1 MHFNLSIAVDNCVPI
16 GGGQPFLAEHGLSML
31 LETGGTRLLLD
42 TGQSGTAVVNNLSLL
57 GAPPATLSGIV
68 LSHGHYDH
76 CGGLAQVL
84 AHAGKRLPVHV
95 HEEAFAVRYSE
106 SGGARK
112 FVGIPHRREYLESL
126 GADWRTARQPEEIL
140 PGVWVSGSVPRRTAF
155 ETGDA
160 RLVTLPEG
168 GVGCACQDALD
179 DDMALY
185 LRTEAGLVVLA
196 GCAHAGMLNM
206 IAHGLEVTGCTR
218 LAGWVGG
225 THLGPVSSGQQEASI
240 EALLALQPEF
250 VAASHCTGFAMLA
263 RLQAAFGERFK
274 PAFVGTRFAF

>member
-1 MHFNLSIAVDNCVPI
+1 MRYRLSIAVDNIVPI
-16 GGGQPFLAEHGLSML
+16 GGGQPFLGEHGLSML
-31 LETGGTRLLLD
+31 LEADGLRLLLD
-42 TGQSGTAVVNNLSLL
+42 TGQSGTAVLNNLSLL
-57 GAPPATLSGIV
+57 GVPPASLSRIV

-76 CGGLAQVL
+76 CGGLAGVL
-84 AHAGKRLPVHV
+84 AHAGRRLPVHV
-95 HEEAFAVRYSE
+95 HEDAFAPRYSL
-106 SGGARK
+106 SGETRK

-126 GADWRTARQPEEIL
+126 GADWRLASQPEEIQ

-160 RLVTLPEG
+160 CLVTVPEG
-168 GVGCACQDALD
+168 EAGCACQDALT

-206 IAHGLEVTGCTR
+206 IAHGLELTGCTR

-225 THLGPVSSGQQEASI
+225 THLGPVSAAQQAASI
-240 EALLALQPEF
+240 EALLAQQPDF

-274 PAFVGTRFAF
+274 PAWVGARFEF

>member
-1 MHFNLSIAVDNCVPI
+1 MRFNLSIAVDNCVPI
-16 GGGQPFLAEHGLSML
+16 GGGQPFLGEHGLSML
-31 LETGGTRLLLD
+31 LETDGVRLLLD

-57 GAPPATLSGIV
+57 GVPPATLSGIV

-95 HEEAFAVRYSE
+95 HGEAFAARYSE
-106 SGGARK
+106 SGGTRK

-126 GADWRTARQPEEIL
+126 GADWRTASVPEEIR
-140 PGVWVSGSVPRRTAF
+140 PGVWVSGSVPRRTDF

-160 RLVTLPEG
+160 RLVTVPEG
-168 GVGCACQDALD
+168 EDCACQDALA

-206 IAHGLEVTGCTR
+206 IAHGLAVTGCTR

-225 THLGPVSSGQQEASI
+225 THLGPVSGEQQAASI
-240 EALLALQPEF
+240 EALLALQPDF

-274 PAFVGTRFAF
+274 PACVGARFSF